1 MIRKDLRTA
10 IEMNRLET
18 FTAHSLAGLLAAS
31 SEEQA
36 KRHRQNASTLLYEL
50 AQRGEIVCVGREGL
64 HKVYRKAKPSPT
76 RRVNPRGPETQQ
88 IKPDPTTK
96 KPLNIQER
104 WQQEKPEPDP
114 ISKRMR
120 HLTESDIE
128 PTRNFQMESYAQI
141 GTEIH
146 EQCAKEI
153 KAQSE
158 LTDIQIGRAVI
169 NLVAHLEATIVGLNS
184 RVTALAKEKQLAAAE
199 HHRQLD
205 AKEQALRAAQDTIR
219 QLEHKLQQ
227 ATLIRR
233 PQGGAPLT
241 MAIGKLLDSAGA
253 GL

>member
-31 SEEQA
+31 NEEQA

-64 HKVYRKAKPSPT
+64 HKVYRKAKIVAPLLSP
-76 RRVNPRGPETQQ
+76 
-88 IKPDPTTK
+88 KA
-96 KPLNIQER
+96 
-104 WQQEKPEPDP
+104 KPEPTTSP
-114 ISKRMR
+114 TERMR
-120 HLTESDIE
+120 HLTEAEPE
-128 PTRNFQMESYAQI
+128 PTTKPTGHAIAPEP
-141 GTEIH
+141 TT
-146 EQCAKEI
+146 KP
-153 KAQSE
+153 E
-158 LTDIQIGRAVI
+158 LTDVQIGHAVI
-169 NLVAHLEATIVGLNS
+169 NLVAQLERTIVGLNS
-184 RVTALAKEKQLAAAE
+184 RVTALAKEKQLLQAE

-205 AKEQALRAAQDTIR
+205 LKEQALRAAQDTIK

-233 PQGGAPLT
+233 PSGGAPLT

-253 GL
+253 GR

>member
-31 SEEQA
+31 NEEQA
-36 KRHRQNASTLLYEL
+36 KRHRANASTLLYEL

-64 HKVYRKAKPSPT
+64 HKVYRKAKIVAPLLSPKAK
-76 RRVNPRGPETQQ
+76 PE
-88 IKPDPTTK
+88 PTTK
-96 KPLNIQER
+96 KPLNIRER

-120 HLTESDIE
+120 HLTEAEPE
-128 PTRNFQMESYAQI
+128 PTTDPGSPSPGALTDVQI
-141 GTEIH
+141 GH
-146 EQCAKEI
+146 AM
-153 KAQSE
+153 
-158 LTDIQIGRAVI
+158 I
-169 NLVAHLEATIVGLNS
+169 NLVAQLERTIVGLNS
-184 RVTALAKEKQLAAAE
+184 RVTALAKEKQLLQAE

-205 AKEQALRAAQDTIR
+205 LKEQALRAAQDKIK
-219 QLEHKLQQ
+219 QLGHKLQQ

-233 PQGGAPLT
+233 PSNGGAPLT